1 MIKLL
6 DRLHPRRDSWTLAAG
21 SRSSTMNNLNNMGV
35 YRRRAPPIRPDLPCA
50 HVDTPDETS
59 RHCTIARRHL
69 QFSVVRIHVWSTHG
83 IGSSGRSG
91 NARPYCTTSP
101 PASPASR
108 SLHLG
113 QQQQHPS
120 KPTSTHSTLAA
131 CARAVPLKGR
141 RRAGVQPSCGTDA
154 GERRSVGRG
163 CPTSRDRCAQQAG
176 IGPSSALWGLGAA
189 TEPLARLAA

>member
-1 MIKLL
+1 MMIRHAAKTRPGRRPAVTGRWPARSALPTNGPRIGGRATAT
-6 DRLHPRRDSWTLAAG
+6 DNSRLENVRTTEATRRH
-21 SRSSTMNNLNNMGV
+21 
-35 YRRRAPPIRPDLPCA
+35 YEPIRDNSGVQRQERYIVTRYRSGARQLDVSGWEPVEHHEQLKIIRVFIDDARRPSAQTSPA

-69 QFSVVRIHVWSTHG
+69 QFSVVRIRVWSTHG

-101 PASPASR
+101 PPSPASR

-120 KPTSTHSTLAA
+120 
-131 CARAVPLKGR
+131 
-141 RRAGVQPSCGTDA
+141 
-154 GERRSVGRG
+154 
-163 CPTSRDRCAQQAG
+163 
-176 IGPSSALWGLGAA
+176 
-189 TEPLARLAA
+189 

>member
-1 MIKLL
+1 MDVSGWEPVEHHEQLKIIRVFI
-6 DRLHPRRDSWTLAAG
+6 DDARRPSAQT
-21 SRSSTMNNLNNMGV
+21 S
-35 YRRRAPPIRPDLPCA
+35 PA

-69 QFSVVRIHVWSTHG
+69 QFSVVRIRVWSTHG

-101 PASPASR
+101 PPSPASR

-120 KPTSTHSTLAA
+120 KPTSTRSTLAA

-141 RRAGVQPSCGTDA
+141 RRAGVRPSCGTDA

-163 CPTSRDRCAQQAG
+163 CPPSRDRCAQQAG